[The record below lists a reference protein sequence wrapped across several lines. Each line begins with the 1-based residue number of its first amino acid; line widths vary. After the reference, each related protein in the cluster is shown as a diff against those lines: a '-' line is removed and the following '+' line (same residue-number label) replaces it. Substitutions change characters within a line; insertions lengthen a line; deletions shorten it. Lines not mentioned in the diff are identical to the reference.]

1 MEKNPKYSD
10 SVNAMNGCLVGC
22 LRFFW
27 QVFACVLIITLAP
40 YVGILFLIW
49 WPIAWIL
56 GLVFPGREFFPIKRI
71 WAGMCGWV
79 KRHTGLELE
88 SVLLF
93 TALFLFAGAAIG
105 AVVDLF
111 RGRK

>member
-1 MEKNPKYSD
+1 MEKNPESSD

-71 WAGMCGWV
+71 WAGTCGWI
-79 KRHTGLELE
+79 KRNIGIELD
-88 SVLLF
+88 SFLLI
-93 TALFLFAGAAIG
+93 TALSLFIVAAVD
-105 AVVDLF
+105 VVFDLF
-111 RGRK
+111 RGKN

>member
-1 MEKNPKYSD
+1 MENNPKYSD

-49 WPIAWIL
+49 WPFAWIL
-56 GLVFPGREFFPIKRI
+56 GLVFP
-71 WAGMCGWV
+71 AGNSSHQAYLGGMWSG
-79 KRHTGLELE
+79 
-88 SVLLF
+88 SS
-93 TALFLFAGAAIG
+93 AIP
-105 AVVDLF
+105 D
-111 RGRK
+111 

>member
-1 MEKNPKYSD
+1 MEKNPEYSD
-10 SVNAMNGCLVGC
+10 SVNAMNGCLAGF

-27 QVFACVLIITLAP
+27 QVYACILIIMLAP
-40 YVGILFLIW
+40 YVGTLFLIW

-79 KRHTGLELE
+79 KRSTGLELE
-88 SVLLF
+88 SVLLL
-93 TALFLFAGAAIG
+93 AVLFLFAGAAVG
-105 AVVDLF
+105 AIVSLF